1 MTTPPGTFP
10 KQRSE
15 DEIIDGLSV
24 DVEDYFHV
32 EAFADRVTKQDWGN
46 YPSRFAANTRRILDI
61 FALNGCRGTFF
72 VLGWVAE
79 RDPALVREIAEAG
92 HEIACHSY
100 AHRRVFSL
108 QLGEFREDLRR
119 ARGLIADAASVRVV
133 GYRAPTFTILRRSI
147 WALEILAEE
156 DFLYDSSI

>member
-1 MTTPPGTFP
+1 MTTSQGTFP

-24 DVEDYFHV
+24 DVEDYFHA
-32 EAFADRVTKQDWGN
+32 EAFAGRVSKQDWAN
-46 YPSRFAANTRRILDI
+46 YPSRFPANTRRILDI

-92 HEIACHSY
+92 HIATYTGGS
-100 AHRRVFSL
+100 RL
-108 QLGEFREDLRR
+108 
-119 ARGLIADAASVRVV
+119 
-133 GYRAPTFTILRRSI
+133 
-147 WALEILAEE
+147 
-156 DFLYDSSI
+156 

>member
-1 MTTPPGTFP
+1 MTTPPSSYP
-10 KQRSE
+10 KQGSE

-32 EAFADRVTKQDWGN
+32 EAFADRVTKQDWAN

-61 FALNGCRGTFF
+61 FALHGFRGTFF

-92 HEIACHSY
+92 HEIACHSHL
-100 AHRRVFSL
+100 HRRVTSL
-108 QLGEFREDLRR
+108 TAGGFF
-119 ARGLIADAASVRVV
+119 GGFGGASH
-133 GYRAPTFTILRRSI
+133 TI
-147 WALEILAEE
+147 
-156 DFLYDSSI
+156 